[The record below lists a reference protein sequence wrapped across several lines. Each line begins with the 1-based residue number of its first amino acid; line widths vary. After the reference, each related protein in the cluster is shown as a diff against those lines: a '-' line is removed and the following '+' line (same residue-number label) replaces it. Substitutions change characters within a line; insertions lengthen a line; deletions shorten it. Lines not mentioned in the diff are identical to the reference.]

1 MTEERKKVWVSI
13 SGSVKN
19 EEDKDNLE
27 FLTEGDL
34 YKESDGAC
42 VTYEESEVSGMEGT
56 VTTLRVD
63 KQKVSV
69 IRLGTTNSIMEF
81 DGACVTYEESEV
93 SGMEGTVTTLRV
105 DKQKV
110 SVIRLGTTNS
120 IMEFESGKRNLTWY
134 STPFGDVTMGI
145 LTKDVL
151 VNYNDLKEP
160 TKVMIDYNI
169 EIEGIT
175 NSQNVL
181 NIKITQ

>member
-1 MTEERKKVWVSI
+1 MTEERKKVWLSI
-13 SGSVKN
+13 SGTVKD
-19 EEDKDNLE
+19 EEEKDTLE
-27 FLTEGDL
+27 FLTEGNL

-63 KQKVSV
+63 
-69 IRLGTTNSIMEF
+69 E
-81 DGACVTYEESEV
+81 
-93 SGMEGTVTTLRV
+93 
-105 DKQKV
+105 QKV

-151 VNYNDLKEP
+151 VNYNERKEP

>member
-1 MTEERKKVWVSI
+1 MTEERKKVWLSI
-13 SGSVKN
+13 SGTVKD
-19 EEDKDNLE
+19 EEEKDTLE
-27 FLTEGDL
+27 FLTEGNL

-63 KQKVSV
+63 
-69 IRLGTTNSIMEF
+69 E
-81 DGACVTYEESEV
+81 
-93 SGMEGTVTTLRV
+93 
-105 DKQKV
+105 QKV

-151 VNYNDLKEP
+151 VKYNERKEP

-175 NSQNVL
+175 NSQNIL

>member
-1 MTEERKKVWVSI
+1 MTEERKKVWLSI
-13 SGSVKN
+13 SGTIKN
-19 EEDKDNLE
+19 EEDKDTLE

-34 YKESDGAC
+34 YKESDGSC

-56 VTTLRVD
+56 VTTV
-63 KQKVSV
+63 
-69 IRLGTTNSIMEF
+69 
-81 DGACVTYEESEV
+81 
-93 SGMEGTVTTLRV
+93 RV

-145 LTKDVL
+145 LTKDIMVK
-151 VNYNDLKEP
+151 YNEKKEP
-160 TKVMIDYNI
+160 TKVKIDYNI

>member
-13 SGSVKN
+13 SGSIKN

-34 YKESDGAC
+34 YKES
-42 VTYEESEVSGMEGT
+42 
-56 VTTLRVD
+56 
-63 KQKVSV
+63 
-69 IRLGTTNSIMEF
+69 

-145 LTKDVL
+145 LTKDVM

>member
-81 DGACVTYEESEV
+81 
-93 SGMEGTVTTLRV
+93 
-105 DKQKV
+105 
-110 SVIRLGTTNS
+110 
-120 IMEFESGKRNLTWY
+120 ESGKRNLTWY
-134 STPFGDVTMGI
+134 STPYGDVTMGI

>member
-34 YKESDGAC
+34 YKES
-42 VTYEESEVSGMEGT
+42 
-56 VTTLRVD
+56 
-63 KQKVSV
+63 
-69 IRLGTTNSIMEF
+69 

>member
-1 MTEERKKVWVSI
+1 MTEERKKVWLSI
-13 SGSVKN
+13 SGTVKN
-19 EEDKDNLE
+19 EEDKDTLE

-56 VTTLRVD
+56 VTTVRVD
-63 KQKVSV
+63 
-69 IRLGTTNSIMEF
+69 E
-81 DGACVTYEESEV
+81 
-93 SGMEGTVTTLRV
+93 
-105 DKQKV
+105 QKV

-134 STPFGDVTMGI
+134 STPYGDVTMGI

-151 VNYNDLKEP
+151 VNYNERKEP

-181 NIKITQ
+181 NIKISQ

>member
-19 EEDKDNLE
+19 EEDKDSLE

-34 YKESDGAC
+34 YKES
-42 VTYEESEVSGMEGT
+42 
-56 VTTLRVD
+56 
-63 KQKVSV
+63 
-69 IRLGTTNSIMEF
+69 

-151 VNYNDLKEP
+151 VKYNERKEP

-175 NSQNVL
+175 NSQNIL